1 MSTIEEIRQK
11 YAEKCAL
18 LGDLVVQQRRL
29 HSAAEHAIREIEQL
43 EQDARSL
50 SAEQATNTTEPTS
63 NTPVA
68 STQE

>member
-43 EQDARSL
+43 EQDARQL
-50 SAEQATNTTEPTS
+50 SNPVTEAPA
-63 NTPVA
+63 A
-68 STQE
+68 SEAP